1 MEKYNNAE
9 GIEAYLDP
17 ANPPRDPPSM
27 EVMDGETRA
36 LHAAIDANMR
46 RRGKAYLRPEG
57 DSLQT
62 DLLGSERMIA
72 WQEEKAQATLLGE
85 RCWSELPQTYSRY
98 GTESTRELLEH
109 VRALEGAAAA
119 VATDSGM
126 QAAAVLFDVLL
137 EKGSHAVV
145 ARGVY
150 NKTKGYLSW
159 LEKRIG
165 CHITLI
171 DEAELASLP
180 NLVSRHTRLLFVETY
195 TNPLLRA
202 LDPEQ
207 LVKAVREARGTSPS
221 LRLIVDNTIA
231 TPWGVRRPLIEQGVD
246 FVMASGTKALDGRDQ
261 NMWGYIASDHIDVLN
276 GCLDLMAMRGGVLDG
291 RRAGAIVSDL
301 DSARDRHAKRCRNA
315 AAVARFLNLHPK
327 VKEVWH
333 PSLES
338 HPDRDA
344 IERHYTLHGSLLSFR
359 LAEADDD
366 QTRHFCD
373 VVATTGLPRYALSF
387 DGLVTKINH
396 HRTVSEYFTP
406 PAEIERLG
414 VGKLVRLGVG
424 LEAPQDLTVCLNWA
438 LWRFREVSA
447 EHVRQWQRDRKRA
460 LGLLD

>member
-1 MEKYNNAE
+1 
-9 GIEAYLDP
+9 
-17 ANPPRDPPSM
+17 
-27 EVMDGETRA
+27 
-36 LHAAIDANMR
+36 
-46 RRGKAYLRPEG
+46 
-57 DSLQT
+57 
-62 DLLGSERMIA
+62 
-72 WQEEKAQATLLGE
+72 
-85 RCWSELPQTYSRY
+85 
-98 GTESTRELLEH
+98 
-109 VRALEGAAAA
+109 
-119 VATDSGM
+119 
-126 QAAAVLFDVLL
+126 
-137 EKGSHAVV
+137 
-145 ARGVY
+145 
-150 NKTKGYLSW
+150 
-159 LEKRIG
+159 
-165 CHITLI
+165 
-171 DEAELASLP
+171 
-180 NLVSRHTRLLFVETY
+180 
-195 TNPLLRA
+195 
-202 LDPEQ
+202 
-207 LVKAVREARGTSPS
+207 
-221 LRLIVDNTIA
+221 
-231 TPWGVRRPLIEQGVD
+231 
-246 FVMASGTKALDGRDQ
+246 MASGTKALDGRDQ

-359 LAEADDD
+359 LTEADDD

-424 LEAPQDLTVCLNWA
+424 IEAPQDLTACLNWA

-447 EHVRQWQRDRKRA
+447 ERVRQWQRDRKRA